1 MTTTIDD
8 LIILGRAVPEL
19 ISNGRTT
26 VCVAG
31 YSPTYGMIRIYP
43 TRPDSPLQQW
53 SIVRVR
59 VERNPNDN
67 RAESWKLAGSTD
79 WDNINRNITKV
90 GELPHH
96 QRLPLVHSLAIT
108 CVSLLN
114 QPPYRSLG
122 IVEPVIY
129 RWWFDE
135 NEQYYKAHQP
145 MFDIIEPAVIR
156 TKRDYPMQPRF
167 EYRCGNQCQSRSRHD
182 QQLLEWGCFEFI
194 KKCHDYNQI
203 NGIWRNMGIGS
214 KEWRH
219 FFVVGNQA
227 NQRTSFMVIN
237 VIRQKI
243 TDVQSM
249 IPFDRL

>member
-1 MTTTIDD
+1 MT
-8 LIILGRAVPEL
+8 G
-19 ISNGRTT
+19 
-26 VCVAG
+26 
-31 YSPTYGMIRIYP
+31 IR
-43 TRPDSPLQQW
+43 L
-53 SIVRVR
+53 
-59 VERNPNDN
+59 N
-67 RAESWKLAGSTD
+67 
-79 WDNINRNITKV
+79 
-90 GELPHH
+90 H
-96 QRLPLVHSLAIT
+96 PLVIGALGGVLAACMACGILATGVAMLTPPPTPTAVIEPTPSGVPTSTPLPVVPTVTSLPTI
-108 CVSLLN
+108 VI
-114 QPPYRSLG
+114 QPTPTPS
-122 IVEPVIY
+122 VAM
-129 RWWFDE
+129 DE
-135 NEQYYKAHQP
+135 AAYI
-145 MFDIIEPAVIR
+145 DIIEPAVIR

-203 NGIWRNMGIGS
+203 HDIWRNMGIGN